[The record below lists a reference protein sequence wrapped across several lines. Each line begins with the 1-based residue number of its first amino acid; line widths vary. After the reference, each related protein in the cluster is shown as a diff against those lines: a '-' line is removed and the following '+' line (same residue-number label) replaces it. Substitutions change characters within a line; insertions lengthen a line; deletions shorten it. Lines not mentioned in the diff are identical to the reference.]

1 MKKTTMKLSAAAR
14 REENWGYFM
23 IAPTIIGLVVLN
35 LWPFIQTIYTS
46 FCEHLG
52 FGNYKFIGIRNYVE
66 MFQNP
71 EVWRATWNTILF
83 CISLCLWGCS
93 CPSWWL

>member
-1 MKKTTMKLSAAAR
+1 MKKTTTKLSAAAR

-52 FGNYKFIGIRNYVE
+52 FGNYKFIGIRNYSRTLRSGGPPGTPSCSVSS
-66 MFQNP
+66 P
-71 EVWRATWNTILF
+71 
-83 CISLCLWGCS
+83 CLWGCS
-93 CPSWWL
+93 CPCWWP